1 MKKHFIAIFIFM
13 IVAGYACAQET
24 IEELVQENK
33 EELEELVKTQI
44 TCDGA
49 LEVDYENNIATFND
63 NVIVKDPQVMLK
75 ADKMQVFFDADSK
88 SVARIIAEGEVRFKK
103 GDRQAKSEHAEYF
116 ADEGKIVLS
125 GNPMVRRG
133 MDALTGERI
142 IFYRNNNRMVCE
154 PNAQLVIF
162 TKERQEEEG
171 EWW

>member
-1 MKKHFIAIFIFM
+1 MKKHCIILLIFM
-13 IVAGYACAQET
+13 IAAGFSCAEEGV
-24 IEELVQENK
+24 EELVLEKKQ
-33 EELEELVKTQI
+33 ELEELVKTQI

-75 ADKMQVFFDADSK
+75 ADKMQVFFNAESK

-103 GDRQAKSEHAEYF
+103 GDRQAKSDHAEYL

-142 IFYRNNNRMVCE
+142 IFYRNNNRMICE
-154 PNAQLVIF
+154 PSAQLVIF
-162 TKERQEEEG
+162 TKEREEQEG